1 MADKEGGEVSKVLK
15 EFDFGNLHEKLE
27 SEDGY
32 KDSVKQEIQ
41 SVQDS
46 IQPMRLRFNELL
58 NMLAIIDQETEV
70 SNQEKFLSIRAKI
83 VEFVSELQAFSSSY
97 GRLQPLFDTIQ
108 QQPKG
113 GKTSIKFT
121 PLERLRHLSDASLGN
136 QAKSASG
143 GSPPAAA
150 VASVLTTTK
159 QPKSS
164 TNTPTSNAATP
175 SATFNAAAKK
185 PRKSRSKKNSLS
197 TGLGG
202 HPVATAASPA
212 AVAAAAAAVSTNP
225 GVAMGSNPGIQQQ
238 FTPSTN
244 PTQILSSMSPM
255 NMMSS
260 PMNIMSP
267 ANNVNMAYTGPT
279 KPPVP
284 SHRHMPSSSQQMNMN
299 GITPANILNMSM
311 MEQANQPHL
320 TTAPAPQPPN
330 QLDMN
335 NLDLNNLDLSN
346 LNMDFLQ

>member
-1 MADKEGGEVSKVLK
+1 MADKQGAEASKGMKEV
-15 EFDFGNLHEKLE
+15 DFGNLHEKLGTD
-27 SEDGY
+27 DGY

-41 SVQDS
+41 SVQNS

-58 NMLAIIDQETEV
+58 NMLAIIDRETEV
-70 SNQEKFLSIRAKI
+70 PNQEKFLSIRTKI
-83 VEFVSELQAFSSSY
+83 VEFVSELQAFSSGY
-97 GRLQPLFDTIQ
+97 GKLQPLFDIMQ
-108 QQPKG
+108 QQGKNE
-113 GKTSIKFT
+113 KTSTKFT
-121 PLERLRHLSDASLGN
+121 PLERLRHLSDANLGN

-143 GSPPAAA
+143 GSPSTATVLSAPPA
-150 VASVLTTTK
+150 TK
-159 QPKSS
+159 QTKSS
-164 TNTPTSNAATP
+164 TNTPTSNVATP
-175 SATFNAAAKK
+175 SAAFNAATKK

-202 HPVATAASPA
+202 HPVAAAASPV
-212 AVAAAAAAVSTNP
+212 AVAAAAAAASTNA
-225 GVAMGSNPGIQQQ
+225 GVSMGSNPIIPQQ

-267 ANNVNMAYTGPT
+267 ANNTNMAYTGPA

-284 SHRHMPSSSQQMNMN
+284 NHRHMPTSSQQMNMN
-299 GITPANILNMSM
+299 GITPANILSMSM
-311 MEQANQPHL
+311 MEQANQPHQ
-320 TTAPAPQPPN
+320 TTAPVPQPSN